1 MRKYMVLTILVLL
14 ALLSACSQEPGQ
26 MPIENETV
34 PTTVP
39 VLVDIGGT
47 QLEPDAAALDLQTME
62 YDLDKLLAAAPELK
76 AVTEIELGATT
87 LTYEQVEAI
96 RGAFPNAELAY
107 SIALFGQTVQPDVQS
122 LDLAEM
128 TPEQTEELYAVL
140 PLMTQLQEINFVSED
155 GSCVY
160 GIEQIDQLDQLRE
173 RAPEVSFRVK
183 FELFGQT
190 VSSED
195 ERIEYYLVPIG
206 NEGEPQIRAVLPYL
220 TACEYFLLDGCGID
234 NEIMDQLRTDFPDTK
249 IVWRVWIREP
259 NYNSPRHMR
268 RAGFLTDTHRIRT
281 TLVTDDNCE
290 VLKYCTE
297 VKYVDFGHNLEISDF
312 SFLGYMPD
320 LEVAILALTGI
331 SDLTPLMN
339 CPKLEYLEVFTTDVT
354 DLTPLASCTSLE
366 HLNISN
372 LPGVT
377 DLSPL
382 YNLTNLKRLRMVVLP
397 QITKEQINEV
407 AQHLPNCD
415 VLMAGWDPTEN
426 GWRYDEKGNRVPRYE
441 LLREQM
447 EYDID
452 REVYNIQ

>member
-1 MRKYMVLTILVLL
+1 MRKYLLATILVLL
-14 ALLSACSQEPGQ
+14 MLLSACTKDQAPAGAG
-26 MPIENETV
+26 IE
-34 PTTVP
+34 TTP
-39 VLVDIGGT
+39 VTVDIGGT
-47 QLEPDAAALDLQTME
+47 VLEPDVTALDLQNME
-62 YDLDKLLAAAPELK
+62 YDLDKLLEAAPELK
-76 AVTEIELGATT
+76 GVAEIELGATT
-87 LTYEQVEAI
+87 LPYEKVEAI
-96 RGAFPNAELAY
+96 RGAFPNAQLNY
-107 SIALFGQTVQPDVQS
+107 SIALFGQTVEQDVQS
-122 LDLAEM
+122 LDLAQM
-128 TPEQTEELYAVL
+128 TPEQTQELYDVL
-140 PLMTQLQEINFVSED
+140 PLMPQLQEINFVKED

-160 GIEQIDQLDQLRE
+160 SIGEIDQLDQLRE

-195 ERIEYYLVPIG
+195 QRIEYYLVPIG

-234 NEIMDQLRTDFPDTK
+234 NEVMDQLRTDFPETK

-259 NYNSPRHMR
+259 NYDSPRMMR

-281 TLVTDDNCE
+281 TLVTDENCE

-312 SFLGYMPD
+312 SFLGYMPN
-320 LEVAILALTGI
+320 LEAAIIGLTNCNDI
-331 SDLTPLMN
+331 SMLVN
-339 CPKLEYLEVFTTDVT
+339 CKKLEYLEVYG
-354 DLTPLASCTSLE
+354 SQ
-366 HLNISN
+366 
-372 LPGVT
+372 VT

-382 YNLTNLKRLRMVVLP
+382 AECTSLKHLNISRMQVDDMTCLYGLELERLRAVDTKIP
-397 QITKEQINEV
+397 KAQIQEYADLHPDCQM
-407 AQHLPNCD
+407 
-415 VLMAGWDPTEN
+415 LMEGWAPHEN

-452 REVYNIQ
+452 REVYDIQ

>member
-1 MRKYMVLTILVLL
+1 MKKRMFVMILVLL
-14 ALLSACSQEPGQ
+14 ALLLSACGQEQ
-26 MPIENETV
+26 ETTGKETQ
-34 PTTVP
+34 PAP
-39 VLVDIGGT
+39 VKVDIGGT
-47 QLEPDAAALDLQTME
+47 VLEENTAALDLQTME
-62 YDLDKLLAAAPELK
+62 FDLDKLLAAAPELK

-96 RGAFPNAELAY
+96 RGAFPNAELTY
-107 SIALFGQTVQPDVQS
+107 SIELFGQTVQADVQS
-122 LDLAEM
+122 LDLADM
-128 TPEQTEELYAVL
+128 TPEQTQELYAVL
-140 PLMTQLQEINFVSED
+140 PLMTQLQQINFVDED
-155 GSCVY
+155 GNCVY
-160 GIEQIDQLDQLRE
+160 SIEQIDQLDQLRE

-195 ERIEYYLVPIG
+195 QRIEYYLVPIG
-206 NEGEPQIRAVLPYL
+206 NEGEPQVRAVLPYL
-220 TACEYFLLDGCGID
+220 TSCEYFLLDGCGID
-234 NEIMDQLRTDFPDTK
+234 NEIMAQLREDFPETK

-259 NYNSPRHMR
+259 NYNSPRLMR

-281 TLVTDDNCE
+281 TLVNDDNCQ

-320 LEVAILALTGI
+320 LEAAIIGLTNCNDI
-331 SDLTPLMN
+331 SMLVN
-339 CPKLEYLEVFTTDVT
+339 CKKLEYLEVYG
-354 DLTPLASCTSLE
+354 SQ
-366 HLNISN
+366 
-372 LPGVT
+372 VT

-382 YNLTNLKRLRMVVLP
+382 AECTSLKHLNISRMPVDDMTCLYDLELERLRAVDTKIP
-397 QITKEQINEV
+397 KAQIQEY
-407 AQHLPNCD
+407 AQRHPDCQM
-415 VLMAGWDPTEN
+415 LMEGWAPHEN

-452 REVYNIQ
+452 REVYDIQ

>member
-1 MRKYMVLTILVLL
+1 MKKYLFVTIL
-14 ALLSACSQEPGQ
+14 ALLMLMSACSKEQATAGK
-26 MPIENETV
+26 ENT
-34 PTTVP
+34 PTP
-39 VLVDIGGT
+39 VTVDIGGT
-47 QLEPDAAALDLQTME
+47 VLEPDAAALDLQTME

-76 AVTEIELGATT
+76 LVTQIDLGATT
-87 LTYEQVEAI
+87 LSYEQVESI
-96 RGAFPNAELAY
+96 RQAFPNATVQY
-107 SIALFGQTVQPDVQS
+107 SVALFGEIVESDVQS
-122 LDLAEM
+122 LDLGNM
-128 TPEQTEELYAVL
+128 TAEQTQELYDVL
-140 PLMTQLQEINFVSED
+140 PLMPQLQEINFVKED

-160 GIEQIDQLDQLRE
+160 GIEQINQLDQLRE
-173 RAPEVSFRVK
+173 RAPQVNFRVK

-195 ERIEYYLVPIG
+195 QRIEYYLVPIG

-220 TACEYFLLDGCGID
+220 TACEYFLLDGCEID
-234 NEIMDQLRTDFPDTK
+234 NEVMAQLRADFPETK

-259 NYNSPRHMR
+259 NYDSPRFMR

-281 TLVTDDNCE
+281 TLVTDENCD

-320 LEVAILALTGI
+320 LEAAIIGLTNCNDI
-331 SDLTPLMN
+331 SMLVN
-339 CPKLEYLEVFTTDVT
+339 CKKLEYLEVYG
-354 DLTPLASCTSLE
+354 SQ
-366 HLNISN
+366 
-372 LPGVT
+372 VT

-382 YNLTNLKRLRMVVLP
+382 AECTSLKHLNISRMPVDDITCLYDLELERLRAVDTKIP
-397 QITKEQINEV
+397 KAQIQEYADRHPDCQM
-407 AQHLPNCD
+407 
-415 VLMAGWDPTEN
+415 LMEGWAPHEN

-452 REVYNIQ
+452 REVYDIQ

>member
-1 MRKYMVLTILVLL
+1 MRKYLFVTILVLL
-14 ALLSACSQEPGQ
+14 MLLSACGKEQAATGNGS
-26 MPIENETV
+26 ET
-34 PTTVP
+34 TP
-39 VLVDIGGT
+39 VTVDIGGT
-47 QLEPDAAALDLQTME
+47 VLEPDAAALDLQTME

-122 LDLAEM
+122 LDLADM
-128 TPEQTEELYAVL
+128 TPEQTQELYAVL
-140 PLMTQLQEINFVSED
+140 PLMPQLQEINFVNED

-160 GIEQIDQLDQLRE
+160 SVDQIDQLDQLRE

-195 ERIEYYLVPIG
+195 QRIEYFLVPIG

-220 TACEYFLLDGCGID
+220 TSCEYFLLDGCGID
-234 NEIMDQLRTDFPDTK
+234 NEIMAQLREDFPDTK
-249 IVWRVWIREP
+249 VVWRVWIREP
-259 NYNSPRHMR
+259 NYDSPRFMR

-281 TLVTDDNCE
+281 TLVTDENCE

-320 LEVAILALTGI
+320 LEAAIIGLTNCNDI
-331 SDLTPLMN
+331 SMLVN
-339 CPKLEYLEVFTTDVT
+339 CKKLEYLEVYG
-354 DLTPLASCTSLE
+354 SQ
-366 HLNISN
+366 
-372 LPGVT
+372 VT

-382 YNLTNLKRLRMVVLP
+382 AECTSLKHLNISRMQVDDMTCLYNLDLERLRAVDTKIP
-397 QITKEQINEV
+397 KAQIQEYAEL
-407 AQHLPNCD
+407 HPNCQM
-415 VLMAGWDPTEN
+415 LMEGWAPHEN

-452 REVYNIQ
+452 REVYDIQ

>member
-1 MRKYMVLTILVLL
+1 MKMRLFVMVLAML
-14 ALLSACSQEPGQ
+14 ALLSACRKEQASVEQGA
-26 MPIENETV
+26 V

-39 VLVDIGGT
+39 VTVDIGGT
-47 QLEPDAAALDLQTME
+47 VLEPDTAALDLQTME
-62 YDLDKLLAAAPELK
+62 FDLDKLVAAAPELK

-87 LTYEQVEAI
+87 LSYEQVEAI
-96 RGAFPNAELAY
+96 RGAFPDAEVRY
-107 SIALFGQTVQPDVQS
+107 SVQLFGQTVEADAQS
-122 LDLAEM
+122 LDLRDM
-128 TPEQTEELYAVL
+128 TAEQTQELYDVL
-140 PLMTQLQEINFVSED
+140 PLMPQLQQINFVKED

-160 GIEQIDQLDQLRE
+160 GIEEIGMLDQLRE

-195 ERIEYYLVPIG
+195 TRIEYYLVPIG
-206 NEGEPQIRAVLPYL
+206 NEGEPQVRAVLPYL

-234 NEIMDQLRTDFPDTK
+234 NEIMAQLRSDFPETK

-259 NYNSPRHMR
+259 NYDSPRFMR
-268 RAGFLTDTHRIRT
+268 RAGFLTDTQRIRT
-281 TLVTDDNCE
+281 TLVNDSNCD

-312 SFLGYMPD
+312 SFLGYMPE
-320 LEVAILALTGI
+320 LEAAILSLTGI

-339 CPKLEYLEVFTTDVT
+339 CPKLEYLEVFTTEVT
-354 DLTPLASCTSLE
+354 DLSPLASCTSLE

-377 DLSPL
+377 DLTPL
-382 YNLTNLKRLRMVVLP
+382 YNLTNLKRLRMVMLP
-397 QITKEQINEV
+397 QITKEQISEV

>member
-1 MRKYMVLTILVLL
+1 MKKYLFATILVLL
-14 ALLSACSQEPGQ
+14 MLLSACAKEQAAAGK
-26 MPIENETV
+26 ENE
-34 PTTVP
+34 PAP
-39 VLVDIGGT
+39 AKVDIGGT
-47 QLEPDAAALDLQTME
+47 VLEPDVAALDLQTME
-62 YDLDKLLAAAPELK
+62 FDLDKLVAAAPELK
-76 AVTEIELGATT
+76 AVTEIELGVTT
-87 LTYEQVEAI
+87 LAYEQVEAI
-96 RGAFPNAELAY
+96 RVAFPNAQLRY
-107 SIALFGQTVQPDVQS
+107 SIELFGQTVGADVQN
-122 LDLAEM
+122 LDLADM
-128 TPEQTEELYAVL
+128 TAEQTQELYDVL
-140 PLMTQLQEINFVSED
+140 PLMPQLQEINFVKED

-160 GIEQIDQLDQLRE
+160 GIEQIGQLDQLRE
-173 RAPEVSFRVK
+173 RAPEVNFRVK

-195 ERIEYYLVPIG
+195 QRIEYYLVPIG

-220 TACEYFLLDGCGID
+220 TACEYFLLDGCEID
-234 NEIMDQLRTDFPDTK
+234 NEVMAQLRSDFPETK
-249 IVWRVWIREP
+249 IVWRVWITEP

-281 TLVTDDNCE
+281 TLVNDENSD

-320 LEVAILALTGI
+320 LEAAIIGLT
-331 SDLTPLMN
+331 N
-339 CPKLEYLEVFTTDVT
+339 CNDVSMLVNCKKLEYLEVYG
-354 DLTPLASCTSLE
+354 SK
-366 HLNISN
+366 
-372 LPGVT
+372 VT

-382 YNLTNLKRLRMVVLP
+382 AECTGLKHLNISRLQVDDITCLYGLELERFRAVDTKIP
-397 QITKEQINEV
+397 KTQIQEYAEL
-407 AQHLPNCD
+407 HPNCQM
-415 VLMAGWDPTEN
+415 LMKGWAPHEN